1 MEETIQVMDEEV
13 ELKDIKSSVL
23 AEKTGISE
31 KKVMK
36 KMETWMIFARK
47 KMC

>member
-1 MEETIQVMDEEV
+1 MEETIQVMDEET

-31 KKVMK
+31 KVMK
-36 KMETWMIFARK
+36 KMETWMIL
-47 KMC
+47 